1 MKSKGCAVAAL
12 SALALIALARL
23 ISPTIFAGRNKG
35 APDAATSND
44 WMKSLD
50 GTRRISQFSLPAT
63 HNSGALYEPIRGTA
77 QCQNLSIP
85 AQLGAGVR
93 FLDIRCRHQNDAF
106 YIYHGPIYQRENFA
120 DVIGYCR
127 DFLRAHQSETVI
139 LSVKEEYAAQNNT
152 RSFEAIFENYAAR
165 NPATWL
171 LGSTIPTLNQAR
183 GKIILLRR
191 FRSTKPLGIDA
202 SNWPDN
208 QTFETKNLRVQDIYK
223 VTDAAD
229 KWNAIESLLS
239 QTRQNAAPANA
250 ATPLTVNF
258 SSGVKSGWFGIPNIP
273 AVADEINPRLSQF
286 FAANSRGNFGV
297 IVMDF
302 ADAEKC
308 AAIYR
313 TNE

>member
-50 GTRRISQFSLPAT
+50 GTRRISQFSLPGT
-63 HNSGALYEPIRGTA
+63 HNSAALYEPIRGTA
-77 QCQNLSIP
+77 QCQNLSIS
-85 AQLGAGVR
+85 AQLSAGVR

-106 YIYHGPIYQRENFA
+106 EIYHGPIYQRENFA
-120 DVIGYCR
+120 GIIGYCR
-127 DFLRAHQSETVI
+127 DFLRANPSETVI

-165 NPATWL
+165 NPTTWL

-191 FRSTKPLGIDA
+191 FPSTKPLGIDA

-208 QTFETKNLRVQDIYK
+208 QTFATKNLRVQDIYK
-223 VTDAAD
+223 VTDADD
-229 KWNAIESLLS
+229 KWNSIESLLNN
-239 QTRQNAAPANA
+239 TRADA
-250 ATPLTVNF
+250 ATSLTLNF
-258 SSGVKSGWFGIPNIP
+258 SSGVQSGWFGIPNIP

-286 FAANSRGNFGV
+286 FAANSRGNFG
-297 IVMDF
+297 IIAMDF
-302 ADAEKC
+302 ADEKQC

-313 TNE
+313 TNFTV